1 MGRDHGDFIKGQ
13 LYLESFLID
22 VLKVFF
28 RINLTEK

>member
-22 VLKVFF
+22 VLKGVF
-28 RINLTEK
+28 LE